1 MEKMIMSAMNY
12 RFHGKIGGII
22 MSEKYFTK
30 PNRPFLLIYT
40 DTDDSISY
48 AWLETEEELREV
60 IEEVTSYGC
69 EIQDAIEISSSRDI
83 NIDLI

>member
-1 MEKMIMSAMNY
+1 
-12 RFHGKIGGII
+12 

-30 PNRPFLLIYT
+30 LDRPFLLIYT

-60 IEEVTSYGC
+60 MDEVTSYGC
-69 EIQDAIEISSSRDI
+69 EIQDAIEIGSSRDI
-83 NIDLI
+83 NID